1 MELFTFDTEGGDL
14 TSSEGVEISENAPL
28 AARLRPDNLSE
39 VLGQDHL
46 ISEGTPLRRLLDGLP
61 GAPPSI
67 ILYGPPG
74 VGKTSLALLL
84 SKGRRFRQLSAVNAG
99 VKDVREEIESA
110 RFQLAHKGIQTL
122 LFIDEVHRFNKA
134 QQDAL
139 LPAVEDKLITL
150 VAATTENP
158 AFSIISPL
166 LSRSL
171 VLTLNALSEESAE
184 KLIERALLDPKG
196 LNHKIEID
204 PDAKSELIK
213 ISNGDGRRILTYL
226 EAAAGASQDSGV
238 ITVDNLAKAVS
249 QAIVLYN
256 VDQHYD
262 VISAYI
268 KSMRGSDVD
277 AALHYL
283 ARMIEAGEDPRYIAR
298 RLMIFAS
305 EDIGM
310 ADSNALLVATSA
322 AQAVALVGMP
332 EGALLLAHATVYCAT
347 APKSNAVN
355 IAISEA
361 RQDVNSGNIGLVPP
375 PLRDGAT
382 PFGTSGDYR
391 YPHDYPEGVV
401 AAQYAPDPLIGKQY
415 YRPTA
420 HGAEAR
426 VAKALER
433 IREILGDR
441 NECRRNCS
449 NYRCLITCCRSG
461 GHRLCSY

>member
-1 MELFTFDTEGGDL
+1 MELFSFDTEGGDL
-14 TSSEGVEISENAPL
+14 SASQGVELSENAPL

-67 ILYGPPG
+67 ILFGPPG

-99 VKDVREEIESA
+99 VKDVREEIDSA
-110 RFQLAHKGIQTL
+110 KFQLAHKGVQTL

-171 VLTLNALSEESAE
+171 VLTLNALSDKSAE
-184 KLIERALLDPKG
+184 KLIDRALTDPKG
-196 LNHKIEID
+196 LNNKIAMD
-204 PDAKSELIK
+204 GDAKSELIK

-226 EAAAGASQDSGV
+226 EAAAGASQDGGV
-238 ITVDNLAKAVS
+238 ITVDNLSKAVS

-256 VDQHYD
+256 IDQHYD

-283 ARMIEAGEDPRYIAR
+283 ARMLEAGEDPRYMAR

-332 EGALLLAHATVYCAT
+332 EGALLLAHATVYCAS

-355 IAISEA
+355 VAISEA

-382 PFGTSGDYR
+382 PFGASGDYL

-433 IREILGDR
+433 IREILG
-441 NECRRNCS
+441 
-449 NYRCLITCCRSG
+449 G
-461 GHRLCSY
+461 KG

>member
-1 MELFTFDTEGGDL
+1 MELFSFDTEGGDL
-14 TSSEGVEISENAPL
+14 SASQGVELSENAPL

-67 ILYGPPG
+67 ILFGPPG

-99 VKDVREEIESA
+99 VKDVREEIDSA
-110 RFQLAHKGIQTL
+110 KFQLAHKGVQTL

-171 VLTLNALSEESAE
+171 VLTLNALSDKSAE
-184 KLIERALLDPKG
+184 KLIDRALTDPKG
-196 LNHKIEID
+196 LNNKIAMDE
-204 PDAKSELIK
+204 DAKSELIK

-226 EAAAGASQDSGV
+226 EAAAGASQDGGV
-238 ITVDNLAKAVS
+238 ITVDNLSKAVS

-283 ARMIEAGEDPRYIAR
+283 ARMLEAGEDPRYMAR

-355 IAISEA
+355 VAISEA

-382 PFGTSGDYR
+382 PFGASGDYL

-426 VAKALER
+426 VAKALDR
-433 IREILGDR
+433 IREILG
-441 NECRRNCS
+441 
-449 NYRCLITCCRSG
+449 G
-461 GHRLCSY
+461 KG

>member
-1 MELFTFDTEGGDL
+1 MELFSFDTEGGDL
-14 TSSEGVEISENAPL
+14 SASQGVELSENAPL

-67 ILYGPPG
+67 ILFGPPG

-99 VKDVREEIESA
+99 VKDVREEIDSA
-110 RFQLAHKGIQTL
+110 KFQLAHKGVQTL

-171 VLTLNALSEESAE
+171 VLTLNALSDKSAE
-184 KLIERALLDPKG
+184 KLIDRALTDPKG
-196 LNHKIEID
+196 LNNKIAMD
-204 PDAKSELIK
+204 GDAKSELIK

-226 EAAAGASQDSGV
+226 EAAAGASQDGGV
-238 ITVDNLAKAVS
+238 ITVDNLSKAVS

-277 AALHYL
+277 AALHYV
-283 ARMIEAGEDPRYIAR
+283 ARMLEAGEDPRYMAR

-332 EGALLLAHATVYCAT
+332 EGALLLAHATIYCAT

-355 IAISEA
+355 VAISEA

-382 PFGTSGDYR
+382 PFGASGDYL

-433 IREILGDR
+433 IREILG
-441 NECRRNCS
+441 
-449 NYRCLITCCRSG
+449 G
-461 GHRLCSY
+461 KG

>member
-1 MELFTFDTEGGDL
+1 VELFSFDTEGGDL
-14 TSSEGVEISENAPL
+14 SASQGVELSENAPL

-67 ILYGPPG
+67 ILFGPPG

-99 VKDVREEIESA
+99 VKDVREEIDSA
-110 RFQLAHKGIQTL
+110 KFQLAHKGVQTL

-171 VLTLNALSEESAE
+171 VLTLNALSDKSAE
-184 KLIERALLDPKG
+184 KLIDRALTDPKG
-196 LNHKIEID
+196 LNNKIAMD
-204 PDAKSELIK
+204 GDAKSELIK

-226 EAAAGASQDSGV
+226 EAAAGASQDGGV
-238 ITVDNLAKAVS
+238 ITVDNLSKAVS

-283 ARMIEAGEDPRYIAR
+283 ARMLEAGEDPRYMAR

-355 IAISEA
+355 VAISEA

-382 PFGTSGDYR
+382 PFGASGDYL

-433 IREILGDR
+433 IREILG
-441 NECRRNCS
+441 
-449 NYRCLITCCRSG
+449 G
-461 GHRLCSY
+461 KG

>member
-1 MELFTFDTEGGDL
+1 MELFSFDTEGGEL
-14 TSSEGVEISENAPL
+14 SASQGVELSENAPL

-67 ILYGPPG
+67 ILFGPPG

-99 VKDVREEIESA
+99 VKDVREEIDSA
-110 RFQLAHKGIQTL
+110 KFQLAHKGIQTL

-171 VLTLNALSEESAE
+171 VLTLNALTDESAE
-184 KLIERALLDPKG
+184 KLIDRALKDPKG
-196 LNHKIEID
+196 LNNEIAMD
-204 PDAKSELIK
+204 EDAKSELIK

-226 EAAAGASQDSGV
+226 EAAAGASRDGGV
-238 ITVDNLAKAVS
+238 INVENLSKAVS

-283 ARMIEAGEDPRYIAR
+283 ARMLEAGEDPRYMAR

-332 EGALLLAHATVYCAT
+332 EGALLLAHATVYCAS

-355 IAISEA
+355 VAISEA
-361 RQDVNSGNIGLVPP
+361 RQDVYRGNIGLVPP

-382 PFGTSGDYR
+382 PFGASGDYL

-401 AAQYAPDPLIGKQY
+401 AAQYAPDPLVGKQY

-426 VAKALER
+426 VAKALDR
-433 IREILGDR
+433 IREILG
-441 NECRRNCS
+441 
-449 NYRCLITCCRSG
+449 G
-461 GHRLCSY
+461 KG

>member
-1 MELFTFDTEGGDL
+1 VELFSFDTEGGGL
-14 TSSEGVEISENAPL
+14 SASEGVELSENAPL

-46 ISEGTPLRRLLDGLP
+46 ISDGTPLRRLLDGLP

-67 ILYGPPG
+67 ILFGPPG

-99 VKDVREEIESA
+99 VKDVREEIDSA
-110 RFQLAHKGIQTL
+110 KFQLAHKGVQTL

-171 VLTLNALSEESAE
+171 VLTLNALTDESAE
-184 KLIERALLDPKG
+184 KLINRALKDPKG
-196 LNHKIEID
+196 LNDEIAMD
-204 PDAKSELIK
+204 EDAKSELIK

-226 EAAAGASQDSGV
+226 EAAAGASRDSGIINV
-238 ITVDNLAKAVS
+238 ENLSKAVS

-283 ARMIEAGEDPRYIAR
+283 ARMLEAGEDPRYMAR

-332 EGALLLAHATVYCAT
+332 EGALLLAHATVYCAS

-355 IAISEA
+355 VAISEA

-382 PFGTSGDYR
+382 PFGASGDYL

-401 AAQYAPDPLIGKQY
+401 AAQYAPDPLVGKQY

-426 VAKALER
+426 VAKALDR
-433 IREILGDR
+433 IREILG
-441 NECRRNCS
+441 
-449 NYRCLITCCRSG
+449 G
-461 GHRLCSY
+461 KG

>member
-14 TSSEGVEISENAPL
+14 SSSEGVEISENAPL

-184 KLIERALLDPKG
+184 KLIDRALLDPKG
-196 LNHKIEID
+196 LNNNIEID

-283 ARMIEAGEDPRYIAR
+283 ARMIEAGEDPRYMAR

-382 PFGTSGDYR
+382 PFGASGDYR

-415 YRPTA
+415 YRPTL

-433 IREILGDR
+433 IREILGG
-441 NECRRNCS
+441 S
-449 NYRCLITCCRSG
+449 K
-461 GHRLCSY
+461 

>member
-1 MELFTFDTEGGDL
+1 MELFSFDTEGGDL
-14 TSSEGVEISENAPL
+14 SASEGVELSENAPL

-67 ILYGPPG
+67 ILFGPPG

-99 VKDVREEIESA
+99 VKDVREEIDSA
-110 RFQLAHKGIQTL
+110 KFQLAHKGVQTL

-166 LSRSL
+166 LSRSV
-171 VLTLNALSEESAE
+171 VLTLNALSDKSAE
-184 KLIERALLDPKG
+184 KLIDRALTDPKG
-196 LNHKIEID
+196 LNNKIAMD
-204 PDAKSELIK
+204 GDAKSELIK

-226 EAAAGASQDSGV
+226 EAAAGASQDGGV
-238 ITVDNLAKAVS
+238 ITVDNLSKAVS

-283 ARMIEAGEDPRYIAR
+283 ARMLEAGEDPRYMAR

-382 PFGTSGDYR
+382 PFGASGDYL

-433 IREILGDR
+433 IREILG
-441 NECRRNCS
+441 
-449 NYRCLITCCRSG
+449 G
-461 GHRLCSY
+461 KG

>member
-1 MELFTFDTEGGDL
+1 MELFSFDTEGGDL
-14 TSSEGVEISENAPL
+14 SASEGVELSENAPL

-67 ILYGPPG
+67 ILFGPPG

-99 VKDVREEIESA
+99 VKDVREEIDSA
-110 RFQLAHKGIQTL
+110 KFQLAHKGVQTL

-171 VLTLNALSEESAE
+171 VLTLNALSDKSAE
-184 KLIERALLDPKG
+184 KLIDRALTDLKG
-196 LNHKIEID
+196 LNNKIAMDE
-204 PDAKSELIK
+204 DAKSELIK

-226 EAAAGASQDSGV
+226 EAAAGASQEGGL
-238 ITVDNLAKAVS
+238 ITVDNLSKAVS

-283 ARMIEAGEDPRYIAR
+283 ARMLEAGEDPRYMAR

-355 IAISEA
+355 VAISEA

-382 PFGTSGDYR
+382 PFGASGDYL

-401 AAQYAPDPLIGKQY
+401 AAQYAPDPLVGKQY

-433 IREILGDR
+433 IRGILG
-441 NECRRNCS
+441 
-449 NYRCLITCCRSG
+449 G
-461 GHRLCSY
+461 KG

>member
-1 MELFTFDTEGGDL
+1 MELFSFDTEGGDL
-14 TSSEGVEISENAPL
+14 SASQGVELSENAPL

-46 ISEGTPLRRLLDGLP
+46 ISEGTPLRRLIDGLP

-67 ILYGPPG
+67 ILFGPPG

-99 VKDVREEIESA
+99 VKDVREEIDSA
-110 RFQLAHKGIQTL
+110 KFQLAHKGVQTL

-171 VLTLNALSEESAE
+171 VLTLNALSDKSAE
-184 KLIERALLDPKG
+184 KLIDRALTDPKG
-196 LNHKIEID
+196 LNKKIAMDE
-204 PDAKSELIK
+204 DAKSELIK

-226 EAAAGASQDSGV
+226 EAAAGASQDGGV
-238 ITVDNLAKAVS
+238 ITVDNLSKAVS

-283 ARMIEAGEDPRYIAR
+283 ARMLEAGEDPRYMAR

-322 AQAVALVGMP
+322 AQAVSLVGMP
-332 EGALLLAHATVYCAT
+332 EGALLLAHATIYCAT

-355 IAISEA
+355 VAISEA

-382 PFGTSGDYR
+382 PFGASGDYL

-433 IREILGDR
+433 IREILGGKR
-441 NECRRNCS
+441 
-449 NYRCLITCCRSG
+449 
-461 GHRLCSY
+461 

>member
-1 MELFTFDTEGGDL
+1 MELFSFDTEGGDL
-14 TSSEGVEISENAPL
+14 SASQGVELSENAPL

-67 ILYGPPG
+67 ILFGPPG

-99 VKDVREEIESA
+99 VKDVREEIDSA
-110 RFQLAHKGIQTL
+110 KFQLAHKGVQTL

-171 VLTLNALSEESAE
+171 VLTLNALSDRSAE
-184 KLIERALLDPKG
+184 KLIDRALTDPKG
-196 LNHKIEID
+196 LNNKIAMDE
-204 PDAKSELIK
+204 DAKSELIK

-226 EAAAGASQDSGV
+226 EAAAGASQDGGL
-238 ITVDNLAKAVS
+238 ITVDNLSKAVS

-283 ARMIEAGEDPRYIAR
+283 ARMLEAGEDPRYMAR

-332 EGALLLAHATVYCAT
+332 EGALLLAHATIYCAT

-355 IAISEA
+355 VAISEA

-382 PFGTSGDYR
+382 PFGASGDYL

-401 AAQYAPDPLIGKQY
+401 AAQYAPDPLVGKQY

-433 IREILGDR
+433 IREILG
-441 NECRRNCS
+441 
-449 NYRCLITCCRSG
+449 G
-461 GHRLCSY
+461 KG

>member
-1 MELFTFDTEGGDL
+1 MELFSFDTEGGDL
-14 TSSEGVEISENAPL
+14 SASQGVELSENAPL

-67 ILYGPPG
+67 ILFGPPG

-99 VKDVREEIESA
+99 VKDVREEIDSA
-110 RFQLAHKGIQTL
+110 KFQLAHKGVQTL

-171 VLTLNALSEESAE
+171 VLTLNALSDKSAE
-184 KLIERALLDPKG
+184 ELIDRALTDPKG
-196 LNHKIEID
+196 LNNKIAMD
-204 PDAKSELIK
+204 GDAKSELIK

-226 EAAAGASQDSGV
+226 EAAAGASQDGGV
-238 ITVDNLAKAVS
+238 ITVDNLSKAVS

-283 ARMIEAGEDPRYIAR
+283 ARMLEAGEDPRYMAR

-355 IAISEA
+355 VAISEA

-382 PFGTSGDYR
+382 PFGASGDYL

-433 IREILGDR
+433 IREILG
-441 NECRRNCS
+441 
-449 NYRCLITCCRSG
+449 G
-461 GHRLCSY
+461 KG

>member
-1 MELFTFDTEGGDL
+1 MELFSFDTEGGDL
-14 TSSEGVEISENAPL
+14 SASQGVELSENAPL

-67 ILYGPPG
+67 ILFGPPG

-99 VKDVREEIESA
+99 VKDVREEIDSA
-110 RFQLAHKGIQTL
+110 KFQLAHKGVQTL

-171 VLTLNALSEESAE
+171 VLTLNALSDKSAE
-184 KLIERALLDPKG
+184 KLIDRALTDPKG
-196 LNHKIEID
+196 LNNEIAMD
-204 PDAKSELIK
+204 GDAKSELIK

-226 EAAAGASQDSGV
+226 EAAAGASQDGGV
-238 ITVDNLAKAVS
+238 ITVDNLSKAVS

-283 ARMIEAGEDPRYIAR
+283 ARMLEAGEDPRYMAR

-355 IAISEA
+355 VAISEA

-382 PFGTSGDYR
+382 PFGASGDYL

-433 IREILGDR
+433 IREILG
-441 NECRRNCS
+441 
-449 NYRCLITCCRSG
+449 G
-461 GHRLCSY
+461 KG

>member
-1 MELFTFDTEGGDL
+1 MELFSFDTEGGDL
-14 TSSEGVEISENAPL
+14 SASQGVELSENAPL
-28 AARLRPDNLSE
+28 AARLRPVNLSE

-67 ILYGPPG
+67 ILFGPPG

-99 VKDVREEIESA
+99 VKDVREEIDSA
-110 RFQLAHKGIQTL
+110 KFQLAHKGVQTL

-171 VLTLNALSEESAE
+171 VLTLNALSDKSAE
-184 KLIERALLDPKG
+184 KLIDRALTDPKG
-196 LNHKIEID
+196 LNNKIAMD
-204 PDAKSELIK
+204 GDAKSELIK

-226 EAAAGASQDSGV
+226 EAAAGASQDGGV
-238 ITVDNLAKAVS
+238 ITVDNLSKAVS

-283 ARMIEAGEDPRYIAR
+283 ARMLEAGEDPRYMAR

-355 IAISEA
+355 VAISEA

-382 PFGTSGDYR
+382 PFGASGDYL

-433 IREILGDR
+433 IREILG
-441 NECRRNCS
+441 
-449 NYRCLITCCRSG
+449 G
-461 GHRLCSY
+461 KG

>member
-14 TSSEGVEISENAPL
+14 SSSEGVEISENAPL

-196 LNHKIEID
+196 LNNKIEID

-283 ARMIEAGEDPRYIAR
+283 ARMIEAGEDPRYMAR

-382 PFGTSGDYR
+382 PFGASGDYR

-415 YRPTA
+415 YRPTL

-433 IREILGDR
+433 IREILGG
-441 NECRRNCS
+441 S
-449 NYRCLITCCRSG
+449 K
-461 GHRLCSY
+461 

>member
-1 MELFTFDTEGGDL
+1 MELFTFDEEGGEL
-14 TSSEGVEISENAPL
+14 SSSEGVDVSVNAPL

-46 ISEGTPLRRLLDGLP
+46 INEGTPLRRLLDGLP

-184 KLIERALLDPKG
+184 KLLERALLDPKG
-196 LNHKIEID
+196 LNNKIKID
-204 PDAKSELIK
+204 QDAKSELIK

-283 ARMIEAGEDPRYIAR
+283 ARMIEAGEDPRYMAR

-382 PFGTSGDYR
+382 PFGASGDYR

-433 IREILGDR
+433 IREILG
-441 NECRRNCS
+441 
-449 NYRCLITCCRSG
+449 G
-461 GHRLCSY
+461 KG

>member
-14 TSSEGVEISENAPL
+14 SSSEGVEISENAPL

-171 VLTLNALSEESAE
+171 VLTLNALNEESAE

-196 LNHKIEID
+196 LNNKIEID

-256 VDQHYD
+256 EDQHYD
-262 VISAYI
+262 VKSAYI
-268 KSMRGSDVD
+268 KSMRGTDVD

-283 ARMIEAGEDPRYIAR
+283 ARMIEAGEDPRYMAR

-415 YRPTA
+415 YRPTL

-433 IREILGDR
+433 IREILGG
-441 NECRRNCS
+441 S
-449 NYRCLITCCRSG
+449 K
-461 GHRLCSY
+461 

>member
-1 MELFTFDTEGGDL
+1 MELFSFDTEGGDL
-14 TSSEGVEISENAPL
+14 SASEGVELSENAPL
-28 AARLRPDNLSE
+28 AARLRPENLSQ

-99 VKDVREEIESA
+99 VKDVREEIDSA
-110 RFQLAHKGIQTL
+110 KFQLAHKGVQTL

-171 VLTLNALSEESAE
+171 VLTLNALSDESAE
-184 KLIERALLDPKG
+184 RLIDRALEDPKG
-196 LNHKIEID
+196 LNNEITMD
-204 PDAKSELIK
+204 NDAKSELIK

-226 EAAAGASQDSGV
+226 EAAAGASEDGGV
-238 ITVDNLAKAVS
+238 ITVENLSKAVS

-283 ARMIEAGEDPRYIAR
+283 ARMLEAGEDPRYMAR

-332 EGALLLAHATVYCAT
+332 EGALLLAHATVYCAS

-355 IAISEA
+355 VAISEA

-382 PFGTSGDYR
+382 PFGASGDYL

-433 IREILGDR
+433 IREILG
-441 NECRRNCS
+441 
-449 NYRCLITCCRSG
+449 G
-461 GHRLCSY
+461 KG

>member
-14 TSSEGVEISENAPL
+14 SSSEGVEISENAPL

-171 VLTLNALSEESAE
+171 VLTLYALSEESAE

-196 LNHKIEID
+196 LNNKIEID

-249 QAIVLYN
+249 QAIVSYN

-283 ARMIEAGEDPRYIAR
+283 ARMIEAGEDPRYMAR

-382 PFGTSGDYR
+382 PFGASGDYR

-415 YRPTA
+415 YRPTL

-433 IREILGDR
+433 IREILGG
-441 NECRRNCS
+441 S
-449 NYRCLITCCRSG
+449 K
-461 GHRLCSY
+461 

>member
-1 MELFTFDTEGGDL
+1 VELFSFDTEGGDL
-14 TSSEGVEISENAPL
+14 SASQGVELSENAPL

-67 ILYGPPG
+67 ILFGPPG

-99 VKDVREEIESA
+99 VKDVREEIDSA
-110 RFQLAHKGIQTL
+110 KFQLAHKGVQTL

-171 VLTLNALSEESAE
+171 VLTLNALSDKSAE
-184 KLIERALLDPKG
+184 KLIDRALTDPKG
-196 LNHKIEID
+196 LNNKVAID
-204 PDAKSELIK
+204 GDAKSELIK

-226 EAAAGASQDSGV
+226 EAAAGASQDGGV
-238 ITVDNLAKAVS
+238 ITADNLSKAVS

-283 ARMIEAGEDPRYIAR
+283 ARMLEAGEDPRYMAR

-355 IAISEA
+355 VAISEA

-382 PFGTSGDYR
+382 PFGASGDYL

-401 AAQYAPDPLIGKQY
+401 AAQYAPDPLVGKQY

-433 IREILGDR
+433 IREILG
-441 NECRRNCS
+441 
-449 NYRCLITCCRSG
+449 G
-461 GHRLCSY
+461 KG

>member
-1 MELFTFDTEGGDL
+1 MELFSFDTEGGDL
-14 TSSEGVEISENAPL
+14 SASQGVELSENAPL

-67 ILYGPPG
+67 ILFGPPG

-99 VKDVREEIESA
+99 VKDVREEIDSA
-110 RFQLAHKGIQTL
+110 KFQLAHKGVQTL

-171 VLTLNALSEESAE
+171 VLTLNALSDKSAE
-184 KLIERALLDPKG
+184 KLIDRALTDPKG
-196 LNHKIEID
+196 LNNKVAID
-204 PDAKSELIK
+204 GDAKSELIK

-226 EAAAGASQDSGV
+226 EAAAGASQDGGV
-238 ITVDNLAKAVS
+238 ITADNLSKAVS

-283 ARMIEAGEDPRYIAR
+283 ARMLEAGEDPRYMAR

-355 IAISEA
+355 VAISEA

-382 PFGTSGDYR
+382 PFGASGDYL

-433 IREILGDR
+433 IREILG
-441 NECRRNCS
+441 
-449 NYRCLITCCRSG
+449 G
-461 GHRLCSY
+461 KG

>member
-1 MELFTFDTEGGDL
+1 MELFTFDEEGGEL
-14 TSSEGVEISENAPL
+14 SSSEGVDVSVNAPL

-46 ISEGTPLRRLLDGLP
+46 INEGTPLRRLLDGLP

-196 LNHKIEID
+196 LNNKIKID
-204 PDAKSELIK
+204 QDAKSELIK

-283 ARMIEAGEDPRYIAR
+283 ARMIEAGEDPRYMAR

-382 PFGTSGDYR
+382 PFGASGDYR

-415 YRPTA
+415 YRPTV

-433 IREILGDR
+433 IREILG
-441 NECRRNCS
+441 
-449 NYRCLITCCRSG
+449 G
-461 GHRLCSY
+461 KG

>member
-1 MELFTFDTEGGDL
+1 MELFSFDTEGGDL
-14 TSSEGVEISENAPL
+14 SASQGVELSENAPL

-46 ISEGTPLRRLLDGLP
+46 ISQGTPLRRLLDGLP

-67 ILYGPPG
+67 ILFGPPG

-99 VKDVREEIESA
+99 VKDVREEIDSA
-110 RFQLAHKGIQTL
+110 KFQLAHKGVQTL

-171 VLTLNALSEESAE
+171 VLTLNALSDRSAE
-184 KLIERALLDPKG
+184 KLIDRALTDPKG
-196 LNHKIEID
+196 LNNKIAMDE
-204 PDAKSELIK
+204 DAKSELIK

-226 EAAAGASQDSGV
+226 EAAAGASQDGGL
-238 ITVDNLAKAVS
+238 ITVDNLSKAVS

-283 ARMIEAGEDPRYIAR
+283 ARMLEAGEDPRYMAR

-332 EGALLLAHATVYCAT
+332 EGALLLAHATIYCAT

-355 IAISEA
+355 VAISEA

-382 PFGTSGDYR
+382 PFGASGDYL

-433 IREILGDR
+433 IREILG
-441 NECRRNCS
+441 
-449 NYRCLITCCRSG
+449 G
-461 GHRLCSY
+461 KG

>member
-1 MELFTFDTEGGDL
+1 MELFTFDTEGEDL
-14 TSSEGVEISENAPL
+14 SSSEGVEISENAPL

-99 VKDVREEIESA
+99 VKDVREEIDSA
-110 RFQLAHKGIQTL
+110 KFQLAHKGVQTL

-166 LSRSL
+166 LSRS
-171 VLTLNALSEESAE
+171 VILTLNALSDKSAE
-184 KLIERALLDPKG
+184 KLIDRALKDPKG
-196 LNHKIEID
+196 LNDKISMDE
-204 PDAKSELIK
+204 DAKFELIK

-238 ITVDNLAKAVS
+238 ITVDNLAKVVS

-283 ARMIEAGEDPRYIAR
+283 ARMIEAGEDPRYMAR

-310 ADSNALLVATSA
+310 ADSNALLVATAA

-382 PFGTSGDYR
+382 PFGASGNYR

-415 YRPTA
+415 YRPTL

-433 IREILGDR
+433 IREILGG
-441 NECRRNCS
+441 S
-449 NYRCLITCCRSG
+449 K
-461 GHRLCSY
+461 

>member
-14 TSSEGVEISENAPL
+14 SSSEGVEISENAPL

-171 VLTLNALSEESAE
+171 VLTLNALNEESAE

-196 LNHKIEID
+196 LNNKIEID

-249 QAIVLYN
+249 RAIVLYN

-283 ARMIEAGEDPRYIAR
+283 ARMIEAGEDPRYMAR

-382 PFGTSGDYR
+382 PFGASGDYR

-415 YRPTA
+415 YRPTL

-433 IREILGDR
+433 IREILGG
-441 NECRRNCS
+441 S
-449 NYRCLITCCRSG
+449 K
-461 GHRLCSY
+461 

>member
-1 MELFTFDTEGGDL
+1 MELFSFDTEGGDL
-14 TSSEGVEISENAPL
+14 SASQGVELSENAPL

-67 ILYGPPG
+67 ILFGPPG

-99 VKDVREEIESA
+99 VKDVREEIDSA
-110 RFQLAHKGIQTL
+110 KFQLAHKGVQTL

-171 VLTLNALSEESAE
+171 VLTLNALSDKSAE
-184 KLIERALLDPKG
+184 KLIDRALTDPKG
-196 LNHKIEID
+196 LNNKIAMD
-204 PDAKSELIK
+204 GDAKSELIK

-226 EAAAGASQDSGV
+226 EAAAGASQGGGV
-238 ITVDNLAKAVS
+238 ITVDNLSKAVS

-283 ARMIEAGEDPRYIAR
+283 ARMLEAGEDPRYMAR

-355 IAISEA
+355 VAISEA

-382 PFGTSGDYR
+382 PFGASGDYL

-433 IREILGDR
+433 IREILG
-441 NECRRNCS
+441 
-449 NYRCLITCCRSG
+449 G
-461 GHRLCSY
+461 KG

>member
-1 MELFTFDTEGGDL
+1 MELFSFDTEGGDL
-14 TSSEGVEISENAPL
+14 SASEGVELSENAPL

-110 RFQLAHKGIQTL
+110 RFQLAHKGVQTL

-171 VLTLNALSEESAE
+171 VLTLNALSEDVAE
-184 KLIERALLDPKG
+184 RLISRALLDPKG
-196 LNHKIEID
+196 LNSKIAMD
-204 PDAKSELIK
+204 DDAKSELIK

-256 VDQHYD
+256 VDQHFD

-283 ARMIEAGEDPRYIAR
+283 ARMIEAGEDPRYMAR

-382 PFGTSGDYR
+382 PFGASGDYR

-433 IREILGDR
+433 IREILG
-441 NECRRNCS
+441 
-449 NYRCLITCCRSG
+449 G
-461 GHRLCSY
+461 KG

>member
-14 TSSEGVEISENAPL
+14 SSSEGVEISENAPL

-171 VLTLNALSEESAE
+171 VLTLNALNEESAE

-196 LNHKIEID
+196 LNNKIEID

-283 ARMIEAGEDPRYIAR
+283 ARMIEAGEDPRYMAR

-415 YRPTA
+415 YRPTL

-426 VAKALER
+426 VEKALER
-433 IREILGDR
+433 IREILGG
-441 NECRRNCS
+441 S
-449 NYRCLITCCRSG
+449 K
-461 GHRLCSY
+461 

>member
-1 MELFTFDTEGGDL
+1 MELFTFDTEGGEL
-14 TSSEGVEISENAPL
+14 SSSEGGEISENAPL
-28 AARLRPDNLSE
+28 AARLRPDNLSQ

-196 LNHKIEID
+196 LNNKIEID
-204 PDAKSELIK
+204 QDAKSELIK

-226 EAAAGASQDSGV
+226 EAAAGASQDKSV

-256 VDQHYD
+256 IDQHYD

-283 ARMIEAGEDPRYIAR
+283 ARMIEAGEDPRYMAR

-361 RQDVNSGNIGLVPP
+361 RQDVKSGNIGLVPP

-382 PFGTSGDYR
+382 PFGASGDYR

-401 AAQYAPDPLIGKQY
+401 AAQYAPDPLVGKQY
-415 YRPTA
+415 YRPTL

-433 IREILGDR
+433 IREILGG
-441 NECRRNCS
+441 S
-449 NYRCLITCCRSG
+449 K
-461 GHRLCSY
+461 

>member
-1 MELFTFDTEGGDL
+1 MELFTFDEEGGEL
-14 TSSEGVEISENAPL
+14 SSSEGVDVSVNAPL

-46 ISEGTPLRRLLDGLP
+46 INEGTPLRRLLDGLP

-150 VAATTENP
+150 VSATTENP

-184 KLIERALLDPKG
+184 KLIKRALLDSKG
-196 LNHKIEID
+196 LNNKIKID
-204 PDAKSELIK
+204 QDAKSELIK

-283 ARMIEAGEDPRYIAR
+283 ARMIEAGEDPRYMAR

-382 PFGTSGDYR
+382 PFGASGDYR

-433 IREILGDR
+433 IREILG
-441 NECRRNCS
+441 
-449 NYRCLITCCRSG
+449 G
-461 GHRLCSY
+461 KG

>member
-1 MELFTFDTEGGDL
+1 MELFSFDTEGGDL
-14 TSSEGVEISENAPL
+14 SASQGVELSDNAPL

-67 ILYGPPG
+67 ILFGPPG

-99 VKDVREEIESA
+99 VKDVREEIDSA
-110 RFQLAHKGIQTL
+110 KFQLAHKGVQTL

-171 VLTLNALSEESAE
+171 VLTLNALSYRSAE
-184 KLIERALLDPKG
+184 KLIDRALTDPKG
-196 LNHKIEID
+196 LNNKIAMDE
-204 PDAKSELIK
+204 DAKSELIK

-226 EAAAGASQDSGV
+226 EAAAGASQDGGL
-238 ITVDNLAKAVS
+238 ITVDNLSKAVS

-283 ARMIEAGEDPRYIAR
+283 ARMLEAGEDPRYMAR

-332 EGALLLAHATVYCAT
+332 EGALLLAHATIYCAT

-355 IAISEA
+355 VAISEA

-382 PFGTSGDYR
+382 PFGASGDYL

-401 AAQYAPDPLIGKQY
+401 AAQYAPDPLVGKQY

-433 IREILGDR
+433 IREILG
-441 NECRRNCS
+441 
-449 NYRCLITCCRSG
+449 G
-461 GHRLCSY
+461 KG

>member
-1 MELFTFDTEGGDL
+1 VELFSFDTEGGGL
-14 TSSEGVEISENAPL
+14 SASEGVELSKNAPL

-46 ISEGTPLRRLLDGLP
+46 ISDGTPLRRLLDGLP
-61 GAPPSI
+61 GVPPSI
-67 ILYGPPG
+67 ILFGPPG

-99 VKDVREEIESA
+99 VKDVREEIDSA
-110 RFQLAHKGIQTL
+110 KFQLAHKGVQTL
-122 LFIDEVHRFNKA
+122 LFINEVHRFNKA

-171 VLTLNALSEESAE
+171 VLTLNALTDESAE
-184 KLIERALLDPKG
+184 KLINRALKDPKG
-196 LNHKIEID
+196 LNDDIAMDE
-204 PDAKSELIK
+204 DAKSELIK

-226 EAAAGASQDSGV
+226 EAAAGASRDSGIINV
-238 ITVDNLAKAVS
+238 ENLSKAVS

-283 ARMIEAGEDPRYIAR
+283 ARMLEAGEDPRYMAR

-355 IAISEA
+355 VAISEA

-382 PFGTSGDYR
+382 PFGASGDYL

-401 AAQYAPDPLIGKQY
+401 AAQYAPDPLVGKQY

-426 VAKALER
+426 VAKALDR
-433 IREILGDR
+433 IREILG
-441 NECRRNCS
+441 
-449 NYRCLITCCRSG
+449 G
-461 GHRLCSY
+461 KG

>member
-1 MELFTFDTEGGDL
+1 MELFSFDTEGGDL
-14 TSSEGVEISENAPL
+14 SASQGVELSENAPL

-67 ILYGPPG
+67 ILFGPPG

-99 VKDVREEIESA
+99 VKDVREEIDSA
-110 RFQLAHKGIQTL
+110 KFQLAHKGVQTL

-171 VLTLNALSEESAE
+171 VLTLNALSDKSAE
-184 KLIERALLDPKG
+184 KLIDRALTDPKG
-196 LNHKIEID
+196 LNNKIAMD
-204 PDAKSELIK
+204 GDAKSELIK

-226 EAAAGASQDSGV
+226 EAAAGASQDGGV
-238 ITVDNLAKAVS
+238 ITVDNLSKAVS

-283 ARMIEAGEDPRYIAR
+283 ARMLEAGEDPRYMAR
-298 RLMIFAS
+298 RLLIFAS

-355 IAISEA
+355 VAISEA

-382 PFGTSGDYR
+382 PFGASGDYL

-433 IREILGDR
+433 IREILG
-441 NECRRNCS
+441 
-449 NYRCLITCCRSG
+449 G
-461 GHRLCSY
+461 KG

>member
-1 MELFTFDTEGGDL
+1 VELFSFDTEGGGL
-14 TSSEGVEISENAPL
+14 SASEGVELSKNAPL

-46 ISEGTPLRRLLDGLP
+46 ISDGTPLRRLLDGLP

-67 ILYGPPG
+67 ILFGPPG

-99 VKDVREEIESA
+99 VKDVREEIDSA
-110 RFQLAHKGIQTL
+110 KFQLAHKGVQTL

-171 VLTLNALSEESAE
+171 VLTLNALTDESAE
-184 KLIERALLDPKG
+184 KLINRALKDPKG
-196 LNHKIEID
+196 LNDDIAMDE
-204 PDAKSELIK
+204 DAKSELIK

-226 EAAAGASQDSGV
+226 EAAAGASRDSGIINV
-238 ITVDNLAKAVS
+238 ENLSKAVS

-283 ARMIEAGEDPRYIAR
+283 ARMLEAGEDPRYMAR

-332 EGALLLAHATVYCAT
+332 EGALLLAHATVYCAS

-355 IAISEA
+355 VAISEA

-382 PFGTSGDYR
+382 PFGASGDYL

-401 AAQYAPDPLIGKQY
+401 AAQYAPDPLVGKQY

-426 VAKALER
+426 VAKALDR
-433 IREILGDR
+433 IREILG
-441 NECRRNCS
+441 
-449 NYRCLITCCRSG
+449 G
-461 GHRLCSY
+461 KG

>member
-1 MELFTFDTEGGDL
+1 VELFSFDTEGGEL
-14 TSSEGVEISENAPL
+14 SASEGVELSENAPL

-46 ISEGTPLRRLLDGLP
+46 ISEGTPLRRLIDGLP

-67 ILYGPPG
+67 ILFGPPG

-99 VKDVREEIESA
+99 VKDVREEIDSA
-110 RFQLAHKGIQTL
+110 KFQLAHKGVQTL

-171 VLTLNALSEESAE
+171 VLTLNALSDKSAE
-184 KLIERALLDPKG
+184 KLIDRALTDPKG
-196 LNHKIEID
+196 LNDKIAMDE
-204 PDAKSELIK
+204 DAKSELIK

-226 EAAAGASQDSGV
+226 EAAAGASQDGGV
-238 ITVDNLAKAVS
+238 ITVDNLSKAVS

-283 ARMIEAGEDPRYIAR
+283 ARMLEAGEDPRYMAR

-355 IAISEA
+355 VAISEA

-382 PFGTSGDYR
+382 PFGASGDYL

-433 IREILGDR
+433 IREILGGKR
-441 NECRRNCS
+441 
-449 NYRCLITCCRSG
+449 
-461 GHRLCSY
+461 

>member
-1 MELFTFDTEGGDL
+1 MELFAFDTEGGEL
-14 TSSEGVEISENAPL
+14 SSSEGVDISENAPL
-28 AARLRPDNLSE
+28 AARLRPENLSE

-46 ISEGTPLRRLLDGLP
+46 ITEGTPLRRLLDGLP

-110 RFQLAHKGIQTL
+110 RFQLAHKGVQTL

-171 VLTLNALSEESAE
+171 VLTLNALSEAAAE
-184 KLIERALLDPKG
+184 KLISRALLDPKG
-196 LNHKIEID
+196 LNNKIAMD
-204 PDAKSELIK
+204 DDAKSELIK

-238 ITVDNLAKAVS
+238 ITVDNLSKAVS

-268 KSMRGSDVD
+268 TSMRGSDVD

-283 ARMIEAGEDPRYIAR
+283 ARMIEAGEDPRYMAR

-355 IAISEA
+355 VAISEA

-382 PFGTSGDYR
+382 PFGASGDYL

-433 IREILGDR
+433 IREILG
-441 NECRRNCS
+441 
-449 NYRCLITCCRSG
+449 G
-461 GHRLCSY
+461 KG

>member
-1 MELFTFDTEGGDL
+1 MELFTFDEEGGEL
-14 TSSEGVEISENAPL
+14 SSSEGVDVSVNAPL

-46 ISEGTPLRRLLDGLP
+46 INEGTPLRRLLDGLP

-171 VLTLNALSEESAE
+171 VLTLNALSDESAE
-184 KLIERALLDPKG
+184 KLINRALLDPKG
-196 LNHKIEID
+196 LNNKIGID
-204 PDAKSELIK
+204 QDAKSELIK

-277 AALHYL
+277 ASLHYL
-283 ARMIEAGEDPRYIAR
+283 ARMIEAGEDPRYMAR

-382 PFGTSGDYR
+382 PFGASGDYR

-433 IREILGDR
+433 IREILG
-441 NECRRNCS
+441 
-449 NYRCLITCCRSG
+449 G
-461 GHRLCSY
+461 KG

>member
-1 MELFTFDTEGGDL
+1 MELFTFDEEGGEL
-14 TSSEGVEISENAPL
+14 SSSEGVDVSVNAPL

-46 ISEGTPLRRLLDGLP
+46 INEGTPLRRLLDGLP

-196 LNHKIEID
+196 LNNKIKID
-204 PDAKSELIK
+204 QDAKSELIK

-283 ARMIEAGEDPRYIAR
+283 ARMIEAGEDPRYMAR

-382 PFGTSGDYR
+382 PFGASGDYR

-433 IREILGDR
+433 IREILG
-441 NECRRNCS
+441 
-449 NYRCLITCCRSG
+449 G
-461 GHRLCSY
+461 KG

>member
-1 MELFTFDTEGGDL
+1 MELFSFDVEGGNL
-14 TSSEGVEISENAPL
+14 SSSDGVEISENAPL

-46 ISEGTPLRRLLDGLP
+46 INEGTPLRRLLDGLP
-61 GAPPSI
+61 GSPPSI

-99 VKDVREEIESA
+99 VKDVREEIDSA
-110 RFQLAHKGIQTL
+110 RFQLSHKGIQTL

-184 KLIERALLDPKG
+184 KLIDRALKDPKG
-196 LNHKIEID
+196 LNNKISMD
-204 PDAKSELIK
+204 HDAKSELIK

-226 EAAAGASQDSGV
+226 EAAAGASQDGGV
-238 ITVDNLAKAVS
+238 ITVENLSKAVS

-283 ARMIEAGEDPRYIAR
+283 ARMIEAGEDPRYMAR

-310 ADSNALLVATSA
+310 ADSNALLVATAA

-332 EGALLLAHATVYCAT
+332 EGALLLAHATVYCAS

-355 IAISEA
+355 VAISEA

-382 PFGTSGDYR
+382 PFGASGDYL

-433 IREILGDR
+433 IREILG
-441 NECRRNCS
+441 
-449 NYRCLITCCRSG
+449 G
-461 GHRLCSY
+461 KG

>member
-1 MELFTFDTEGGDL
+1 MELFTFDEEGGEL
-14 TSSEGVEISENAPL
+14 SSSEGVDVSVNAPL

-46 ISEGTPLRRLLDGLP
+46 INEGTPLRRLLDGLP

-184 KLIERALLDPKG
+184 KLINRALLDPKG
-196 LNHKIEID
+196 LNNKIKID
-204 PDAKSELIK
+204 QDAKSELIK

-283 ARMIEAGEDPRYIAR
+283 ARMIEAGEDPRYMAR

-382 PFGTSGDYR
+382 PFGASGDYR

-433 IREILGDR
+433 IREILG
-441 NECRRNCS
+441 
-449 NYRCLITCCRSG
+449 G
-461 GHRLCSY
+461 KG